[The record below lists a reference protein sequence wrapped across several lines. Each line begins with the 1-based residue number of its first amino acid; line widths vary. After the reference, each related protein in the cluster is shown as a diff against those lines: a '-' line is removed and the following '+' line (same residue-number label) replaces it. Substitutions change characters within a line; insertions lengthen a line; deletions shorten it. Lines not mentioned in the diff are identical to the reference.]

1 MHLEL
6 VLPINLISKKLRSM
20 TSFTLLS
27 MPSLFPLIEPTSK
40 GGGQGQSCYRFFET
54 EAKYLSHRLIKK
66 KRIAQLILGKPGK
79 NQYKQPKRGLLT
91 MTTQLVTHNNRS
103 SPHLHNTKKT

>member
-103 SPHLHNTKKT
+103 SPHLKSLN